1 MTAQVLELRRR
12 GRPSKARLAD
22 LEEQAADGRDELRAL
37 VLEGVELAARLLL
50 IVRRAERSLAAGRS
64 CATDLDELER
74 LALRHGLRMAAA
86 AAEAQTDDRCPDV
99 AEPRL
104 NHGRAA

>member
-1 MTAQVLELRRR
+1 M
-12 GRPSKARLAD
+12 
-22 LEEQAADGRDELRAL
+22 

-50 IVRRAERSLAAGRS
+50 IVRRAERAVAGGRS

-74 LALRHGLRMAAA
+74 LALRHSTRMAAA
-86 AAEAQTDDRCPDV
+86 AVDAGLVNHCPDTIEHR
-99 AEPRL
+99 AL

>member
-1 MTAQVLELRRR
+1 MTARVIPITRSAGR
-12 GRPSKARLAD
+12 GRQPVQV
-22 LEEQAADGRDELRAL
+22 EQLRDTRDELRAL

-50 IVRRAERSLAAGRS
+50 IIRRAERTLAGGRS

-74 LALRHGLRMAAA
+74 LALRHGTRMAAA
-86 AAEAQTDDRCPDV
+86 AIDADLVNDCPDAV
-99 AEPRL
+99 EHRAL

>member
-1 MTAQVLELRRR
+1 MTGRVIPIARGVGR
-12 GRPSKARLAD
+12 GRQPV
-22 LEEQAADGRDELRAL
+22 EVEQLRDARDELRAM

-50 IVRRAERSLAAGRS
+50 VVRRAERAVAAGRS

-74 LALRHGLRMAAA
+74 LANRHSTRMAAA
-86 AAEAQTDDRCPDV
+86 AIDAGLTSHCPDT
-99 AEPRL
+99 AEHGAL